1 MDEAA
6 CFTAQQRN
14 DFRPRRLVDEPAAQ
28 IPLLFGWTCGAE
40 PLKFNR
46 IMRAKDR

>member
-6 CFTAQQRN
+6 YCTARQRD
-14 DFRPRRLVDEPAAQ
+14 DFRQLVGEPAAQ
-28 IPLLFGWTCGAE
+28 IPLLSGWTCGAE